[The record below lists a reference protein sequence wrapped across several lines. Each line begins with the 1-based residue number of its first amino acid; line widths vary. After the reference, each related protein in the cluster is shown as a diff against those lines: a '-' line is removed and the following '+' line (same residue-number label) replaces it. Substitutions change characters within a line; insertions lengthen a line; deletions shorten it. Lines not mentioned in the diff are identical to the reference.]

1 MRVEIEEGSP
11 DEVVIIRCPR
21 VTPEI
26 EALATRLRG
35 DSRLPGTRDG
45 VTHLIAPADVL
56 YFESVDK
63 RTFIYTADAVYET
76 PLRLYEVEERTSD
89 ADFFRSSKAQIV
101 NIAKITALV
110 PDFGGRLVAYL
121 PNDERLII
129 SRHYAKQLKERLI
142 TK

>member
-1 MRVEIEEGSP
+1 MKVEIQTGCDDTS
-11 DEVVIIRCPR
+11 VVIRCPQ
-21 VTPEI
+21 TSPEI
-26 EALATRLRG
+26 EAMAAKLRG
-35 DSRLPGTRDG
+35 DARLQGTREG

-76 PLRLYEVEERTSD
+76 PLRLYEIEDRITG

-129 SRHYAKQLKERLI
+129 SRHYAKQLKERLN